1 MVSDFKFLTK
11 NCEII
16 NLENKIELLEQQKLY
31 LETKTNEQE
40 YYLNQLIEKTKECT
54 LERLENSLKY
64 DELEHQYNEL
74 GYDYE

>member
-40 YYLNQLIEKTKECT
+40 YYLNQLIEKTKEFT